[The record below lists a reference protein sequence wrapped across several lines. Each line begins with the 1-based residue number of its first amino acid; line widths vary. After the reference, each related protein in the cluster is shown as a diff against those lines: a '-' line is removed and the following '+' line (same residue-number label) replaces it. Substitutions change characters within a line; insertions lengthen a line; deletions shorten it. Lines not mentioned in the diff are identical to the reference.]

1 MIKSVERSQDSHHV
15 SHHCGIGCYQFGHAM
30 AIASH
35 NKRQMSP
42 NTPSGTTAPGSASST
57 GQEYLPID
65 FKCQPVV
72 TPDGVITLYGTMGN
86 PNPKDLTNAKFCLT
100 NVQNAT
106 WLDSDLVPTQN
117 ANGVVEWDLGIL
129 PANRQFNVSFRLQA
143 SGKDAVAAVVT
154 GKSDLS
160 ATYLAPIAVAI
171 PSDKR

>member
-1 MIKSVERSQDSHHV
+1 MISHLRDRKTATMFLIIVALVVTNLATLWRLQSQPTPGV
-15 SHHCGIGCYQFGHAM
+15 
-30 AIASH
+30 AS
-35 NKRQMSP
+35 QAV
-42 NTPSGTTAPGSASST
+42 GTTAPASASSS

-65 FKCQPVV
+65 FQCQPVV

-86 PNPKDLTNAKFCLT
+86 PNAKDLTNAKFCLT

-117 ANGVVEWDLGIL
+117 ANGVYEWDLGIL
-129 PANRQFNVSFRLQA
+129 PAQRQFNVAIRLQA